1 MHRTPRIHE
10 AKHPPHTQKLFIRP
24 ILNVSGSSFSQIR
37 SLIDNEAPR
46 VVTFLQKPPRR
57 VTTSRMVAQA
67 IKFQQ
72 SALSMFSARVM
83 PKLVHSSTA
92 LLPRCLGLG
101 LWDSILRAVP
111 KKKTTHSKTRMRSAT
126 KGLKD
131 RTNINNC
138 SACGQP
144 KLSHYVC
151 GNCFREIRHRWAK
164 TASRAMGLS

>member
-1 MHRTPRIHE
+1 MYRTPRIHK
-10 AKHPPHTQKLFIRP
+10 AKHPPHTQKLFIGST
-24 ILNVSGSSFSQIR
+24 LNVSGSSSSQIR
-37 SLIDNEAPR
+37 SLIDTKNQES
-46 VVTFLQKPPRR
+46 LHSCQKPPRR
-57 VTTSRMVAQA
+57 VTGSEMVAQA

-72 SALSMFSARVM
+72 SALSMLSARVI
-83 PKLVHSSTA
+83 PKLVHSSVT
-92 LLPRCLGLG
+92 LIPRCLGLG

-164 TASRAMGLS
+164 TASRALGLS